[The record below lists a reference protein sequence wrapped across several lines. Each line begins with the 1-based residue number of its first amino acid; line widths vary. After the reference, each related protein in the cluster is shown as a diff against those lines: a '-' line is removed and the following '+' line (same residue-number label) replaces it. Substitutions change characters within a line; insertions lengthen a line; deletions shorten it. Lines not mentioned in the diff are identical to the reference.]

1 MFLPCFKDPRSRSAH
16 LQLQRFTTQS
26 KLRFFIA
33 ALYSVYNKRLG

>member
-1 MFLPCFKDPRSRSAH
+1 MFQRFKDPHGRSAH

-33 ALYSVYNKRLG
+33 ALHSVYNKCLG